1 MQRRSF
7 IHAGVQT
14 SVALAAPS
22 LAIYA
27 QAQSIA
33 FPNKGIR
40 VVVPYPAGG
49 ATDATARLIGE
60 KLSKV
65 LAQNVII
72 DNKTGA
78 SGAIGCAEVAKAP
91 ADGYT
96 LLYTLNDPLISNTV
110 LVKNLPYDPQ
120 KDFRFVASILRTP
133 ALLSVPVSL
142 GVKNFE
148 EFKAFAAAKGRQV
161 SYGSWGIGSL
171 GHLAG
176 ETLSTE
182 MKFSSVHV
190 PQRGEAPVLQDLLT
204 NTINCGWTSAGTAR
218 PHVIAN
224 KIVPLAMMGASRSS
238 ALPNVPT
245 FKELGI
251 SDSFF
256 DRSAWMA
263 FLVPKATP
271 DAVVARLSAEIQAIA
286 NSAEVMGVIKE
297 RGLEPMIASADRAMA
312 MYTEEFPVITKRL
325 RDLKIEPS

>member
-1 MQRRSF
+1 MHRRSF

-14 SVALAAPS
+14 SVALAVPS
-22 LAIYA
+22 LAMYA
-27 QAQSIA
+27 HAQPA
-33 FPNKGIR
+33 VFPNRSIR
-40 VVVPYPAGG
+40 IVVPYPAGG

-65 LAQNVII
+65 FVQNVIV

-78 SGAIGCAEVAKAP
+78 SGAIGTAEVAKAP

-110 LVKNLPYDPQ
+110 LVKNLQYDPQ
-120 KDFRFVASILRTP
+120 KDFRFVASILRSP
-133 ALLSVPVSL
+133 ALLSVPSSL

-148 EFKAFAAAKGRQV
+148 EFKAYALAAGRQV
-161 SYGSWGIGSL
+161 SFGSWGIGSL

-176 ETLSTE
+176 ETLGST

-218 PHVIAN
+218 QHVQSD
-224 KIVPLAMMGASRSS
+224 KIVPLAMMGANRSS

-245 FKELGI
+245 FRELGVT
-251 SDSFF
+251 DNFF
-256 DRSAWMA
+256 DRSVWMA
-263 FLVPKATP
+263 FLVPRATP
-271 DAVVARLSAEIQAIA
+271 DAVVARLSAEIQTIA
-286 NSAEVMGVIKE
+286 NSAEVVGVIRE
-297 RGLEPMIASADRAMA
+297 RGLEPMIAGPDRALA

-325 RDLKIEPS
+325 RDLGIEPS